1 MKHAAPRAGR
11 VTAFVA
17 VALVAA
23 CAVQKSAPREST
35 TASKHPE
42 SGGDK
47 KMEAPAPPPPAPP
60 GGVPEDAPGTGTP
73 PPSDPSKQPV
83 AAPPTTT
90 APPPVTP
97 PPTTTAAPP
106 KKPEPNVPTAV
117 PGPPPAT
124 PGPGVKPSPDPGVS
138 NVGVAQTRFDDAHAA
153 FVQASG
159 CPAMCK
165 ALDSLKNATAHLCA
179 LSKSTEPKR
188 CGDAQAKLQKAEAKV
203 KSVCGG
209 CGS

>member
-1 MKHAAPRAGR
+1 MSRARALSGR
-11 VTAFVA
+11 IS
-17 VALVAA
+17 ALLALGFAAA
-23 CAVQKSAPREST
+23 CAVQKQAPHET
-35 TASKHPE
+35 TAVKRVDSDQDGVK
-42 SGGDK
+42 DAK
-47 KMEAPAPPPPAPP
+47 KTEAPPAAPPPPTTGADP
-60 GGVPEDAPGTGTP
+60 GGSGTGMSPTGDASTGKVP
-73 PPSDPSKQPV
+73 PPLVTPATP
-83 AAPPTTT
+83 TT
-90 APPPVTP
+90 APPPTTP
-97 PPTTTAAPP
+97 
-106 KKPEPNVPTAV
+106 KPNTVVE
-117 PGPPPAT
+117 PPAKPT
-124 PGPGVKPSPDPGVS
+124 PNPGVKPAPDPGVS
-138 NVGVAQTRFDDAHAA
+138 NVGVAQGRFDDAHAA